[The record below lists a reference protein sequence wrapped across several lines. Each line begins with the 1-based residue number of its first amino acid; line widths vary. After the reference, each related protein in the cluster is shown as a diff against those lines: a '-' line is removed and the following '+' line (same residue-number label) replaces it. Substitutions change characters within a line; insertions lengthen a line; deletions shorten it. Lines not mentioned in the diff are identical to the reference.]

1 MVNLDSLEQKST
13 EENYS
18 LIQPAEELDKL
29 NNSSEDYNSI
39 PEDDIS
45 PILLVLC
52 AAIPM
57 VVLII
62 LFI

>member
-1 MVNLDSLEQKST
+1 MVNLDSLEQKPA

-18 LIQPAEELDKL
+18 LIQAAEELDKL
-29 NNSSEDYNSI
+29 NDSLEDYNSI
-39 PEDDIS
+39 SEDDIS
-45 PILLVLC
+45 PILLILC

-57 VVLII
+57 LVLII